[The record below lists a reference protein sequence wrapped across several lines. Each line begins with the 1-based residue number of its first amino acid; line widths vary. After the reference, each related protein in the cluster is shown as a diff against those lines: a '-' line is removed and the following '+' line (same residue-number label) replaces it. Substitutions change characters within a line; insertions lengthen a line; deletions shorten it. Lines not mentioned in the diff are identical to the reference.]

1 MKKYFC
7 VENLCYA
14 YLKKS
19 LCLRDIS
26 FSACKKDKVL
36 VLGLDDQGK
45 STLIKTISGFDEKYF
60 GRVYLESV
68 DIKTIADQDKKI
80 SLILSYPTLIDG
92 SINENLDFLFETF
105 GELVPSEDEKLK
117 LLKLFNLNYN
127 LDVNVKKLSIFEKF
141 KLCFLRVYIKQPK
154 IVFIDDFL
162 GYNFSEIEMNEIF
175 EIITMLTKDSLMFM
189 CSNDK
194 NFLQHKSFFN
204 AFEWSKILYLNMTK
218 LHEKQ
223 SLAEFLNSP
232 IDLDALAFCEDFV
245 SKECYCVFQEGNYY
259 LSIDDIIVKMD
270 KSLNIK
276 FEALKLGDCD
286 NEDMVLAHKKGIEVD
301 FVNNND
307 INKMIADVEILLF
320 SKLDR
325 TRIN

>member
-80 SLILSYPTLIDG
+80 SLLSYPTLING

-175 EIITMLTKDSLMFM
+175 EIITMLAKDSLMFM

-232 IDLDALAFCEDFV
+232 IDLDAIAFCEDFV
-245 SKECYCVFQEGNYY
+245 SKECYCIFQEGNYY